1 MTTTNNLK
9 PVEEVIDRWATNLTE
24 EIDKWRKTYYD
35 IEDKMYKEWKESGK
49 RGMDFY
55 YSDRYIAHRD
65 RFGSYGHTA
74 VKLGIDE
81 AEEKI
86 RKDGAKKLANVVKK
100 CETIGGIK
108 DAQWLHVGGK
118 YGEVEGWILG
128 NDGRWLHI
136 QTILAG
142 GYNIQCLH
150 LRFLCKVVNN
160 H

>member
-1 MTTTNNLK
+1 MTTANNLK
-9 PVEEVIDRWATNLTE
+9 PIEDTIDAWATNLLGAISE
-24 EIDKWRKTYYD
+24 WKGTYYD
-35 IEDKMYKEWKESGK
+35 IEQKMFKAWKESGK
-49 RGMDFY
+49 RGMDFW
-55 YSDRYIAHRD
+55 YSDQRAAHRD
-65 RFGSYGHTA
+65 RFGAYGTA
-74 VKLGIDE
+74 ALHDGMHSVEG
-81 AEEKI
+81 KI

-108 DAQWLHVGGK
+108 EVEWAHVGGK

-150 LRFLCKVVNN
+150 LRFLCKVVKN